1 MDATEVIYEGE
12 LGSVHSSTDAAVYL
26 PASMEMSKHKA
37 IPQGISKSLET
48 PKAAIRIA
56 AEPAAARSHADRA
69 MLLAVLK
76 EKLPAFP
83 FRHADAAIE
92 SPQTARIPVQVAARG
107 QTPVACYLAV
117 HGFRDKQIAELLGIE
132 ESAVSESIEG
142 VMERAR

>member
-1 MDATEVIYEGE
+1 MDATEVVYDGE
-12 LGSVHSSTDAAVYL
+12 KGTVHSGTDAAIYL
-26 PASMEMSKHKA
+26 PAAMDLPEHKA
-37 IPQGISKSLET
+37 IPQAMSKSLET
-48 PKAAIRIA
+48 PAEAIRIP
-56 AEPAAARSHADRA
+56 AEPAAARPHAERA

-76 EKLPAFP
+76 EKLPAFS

-117 HGFRDKQIAELLGIE
+117 QGFRDKQIATLLNI
-132 ESAVSESIEG
+132 SESEVSASIAG